1 MHHAYQIINTE
12 ENNISDQD
20 PIMMKPS
27 GIFLAYF
34 MQALILLNVAYSIYI
49 GDWFLAIPG
58 MFAFFLTTVPFIV
71 ERRVH
76 ITLPWEI
83 TFLVALSLYLHV
95 AGHISGYY
103 EMFSPVYDKIAH
115 FISAITIAILG
126 FVLVFLLEQF
136 SEQRCTRFMI
146 VYFIV
151 MFTMGLGAIWE
162 IYEFTLDTLFGMRL
176 QHGLEDTMWDLI
188 FDLAGALIIA
198 SVANFYL
205 GKITKEDIKRV
216 LFGLTSGKKGNLS
229 QR

>member
-1 MHHAYQIINTE
+1 
-12 ENNISDQD
+12 
-20 PIMMKPS
+20 MKPS

-34 MQALILLNVAYSIYI
+34 MQALILLNVAYSFYI

-58 MFAFFLTTVPFIV
+58 IFAFFLTTIPYIV
-71 ERRVH
+71 ERQVH

-83 TFLVALSLYLHV
+83 NFLIAFSMYLHV
-95 AGHISGYY
+95 AGHISGFYDT
-103 EMFSPVYDKIAH
+103 FSPVYDKLAH
-115 FISAITIAILG
+115 LISAITIATLG

-162 IYEFTLDTLFGMRL
+162 IYEFALDTAFGLQL

-198 SVANFYL
+198 TVANFYL
-205 GKITKEDIKRV
+205 GKITKEDIKRS
-216 LFGLTSGKKGNLS
+216 LFGLRYGKTE
-229 QR
+229 

>member
-1 MHHAYQIINTE
+1 
-12 ENNISDQD
+12 
-20 PIMMKPS
+20 MKPS

-34 MQALILLNVAYSIYI
+34 MQALILLNVAYSIYV
-49 GDWFLAIPG
+49 GNWFLAIPG
-58 MFAFFLTTVPFIV
+58 LFAFFLTIVPRIV
-71 ERRVH
+71 ERRAH

-83 TFLVALSLYLHV
+83 NFLIALSLYLHV
-95 AGHISGYY
+95 AGHISGFYDT
-103 EMFSPVYDKIAH
+103 FSPVYDKLAH
-115 FISAITIAILG
+115 FISAITIAVLG

-162 IYEFTLDTLFGMRL
+162 IYEFVLDTIFGMQL

-205 GKITKEDIKRV
+205 GKITKEDIKRF
-216 LFGLTSGKKGNLS
+216 LFGVRYGKKV
-229 QR
+229 

>member
-1 MHHAYQIINTE
+1 
-12 ENNISDQD
+12 
-20 PIMMKPS
+20 MKPS

-34 MQALILLNVAYSIYI
+34 MQALILLNVAYSFYI

-58 MFAFFLTTVPFIV
+58 IFAFFLTTIPYIV
-71 ERRVH
+71 ERQVH

-83 TFLVALSLYLHV
+83 NFLIAFSMYLHV
-95 AGHISGYY
+95 AGHISGFYDT
-103 EMFSPVYDKIAH
+103 FSPVYDKLAH
-115 FISAITIAILG
+115 LISAITIATLG

-162 IYEFTLDTLFGMRL
+162 IYEFALDTAFGLQL

-198 SVANFYL
+198 TVANFYL
-205 GKITKEDIKRV
+205 GKITKADIKRS
-216 LFGLTSGKKGNLS
+216 LFGLRYGKTE
-229 QR
+229 

>member
-1 MHHAYQIINTE
+1 
-12 ENNISDQD
+12 
-20 PIMMKPS
+20 MKPS

-34 MQALILLNVAYSIYI
+34 MQALIILNVAYSVYI

-58 MFAFFLTTVPFIV
+58 LFAFFLTIVPHIV

-83 TFLVALSLYLHV
+83 NFLIALSLYLHV
-95 AGHISGYY
+95 AGHISGFYDT
-103 EMFSPVYDKIAH
+103 FSPLYDKIAH

-162 IYEFTLDTLFGMRL
+162 IYEFVLDMLFGLQL

-198 SVANFYL
+198 SMANFYL
-205 GKITKEDIKRV
+205 GKITKEDIKSL
-216 LFGLTSGKKGNLS
+216 LFGITYRIKE
-229 QR
+229 